1 VRCMIIDEMVDEN
14 EEGEAKDFDLAL
26 FDQED

>member
-1 VRCMIIDEMVDEN
+1 MIIDEMVDEN